1 MVEWIRGQWRYSLTT
16 ENLKAE
22 IQVEHTGGF
31 DPMVERFD
39 ADHLPWTILVREFT
53 ATENMELELLKVTG
67 YAKATLKKRGFKEY
81 RLFFGQEDWELVPKK
96 KAQQI
101 PLPHPLPR
109 K

>member
-16 ENLKAE
+16 EDLKAE

-31 DPMVERFD
+31 DPEVMRYPED
-39 ADHLPWTILVREFT
+39 YLPWTILVREFGS
-53 ATENMELELLKVTG
+53 TENMELELLKITG
-67 YAKATLKKRGFKEY
+67 YARATLKKRGFKEY
-81 RLFFGQEDWELVPKK
+81 RMFFGQEDWELVPKK
-96 KAQQI
+96 KAQQT

>member
-16 ENLKAE
+16 ESLKAE
-22 IQVEHTGGF
+22 IQVEHTGDF
-31 DPMVERFD
+31 DPEVMPYPND
-39 ADHLPWTILVREFT
+39 YLPFTVLVREFT

-81 RLFFGQEDWELVPKK
+81 RLFFGQEDWELVPEK
-96 KAQQI
+96 KAQEI
-101 PLPHPLPR
+101 PLPHPLPH